1 MAKVKIL
8 ETEYTKGDFGKKI
21 SSIIENHRA
30 GSKLIGKPAEFIL
43 ECTKRIDKW
52 ATVSYRADV
61 EVRLVN
67 QQIGP
72 RKVKMIALR
81 STSDKGNGRHDVLI
95 PKNKL
100 VDSLFPAKKRESTTT
115 PENEHF
121 KKVRSAMRN
130 AVSYQMK
137 KARENIDWQ
146 YAECCNTGKK
156 LRKGQS
162 IDIDHWGTC
171 FAELC
176 DSWLAFEGLT
186 YCDVVLAGTPNN
198 KRIKD
203 RELEKSWVNYHYQ
216 RANLRPSLAA
226 ANRSKGSSEYLTE
239 VSLIGSFKSTEPDE
253 IDLDF

>member
-1 MAKVKIL
+1 M
-8 ETEYTKGDFGKKI
+8 
-21 SSIIENHRA
+21 
-30 GSKLIGKPAEFIL
+30 P
-43 ECTKRIDKW
+43 
-52 ATVSYRADV
+52 
-61 EVRLVN
+61 
-67 QQIGP
+67 
-72 RKVKMIALR
+72 
-81 STSDKGNGRHDVLI
+81 
-95 PKNKL
+95 
-100 VDSLFPAKKRESTTT
+100 
-115 PENEHF
+115 
-121 KKVRSAMRN
+121 
-130 AVSYQMK
+130 
-137 KARENIDWQ
+137 
-146 YAECCNTGKK
+146 
-156 LRKGQS
+156 